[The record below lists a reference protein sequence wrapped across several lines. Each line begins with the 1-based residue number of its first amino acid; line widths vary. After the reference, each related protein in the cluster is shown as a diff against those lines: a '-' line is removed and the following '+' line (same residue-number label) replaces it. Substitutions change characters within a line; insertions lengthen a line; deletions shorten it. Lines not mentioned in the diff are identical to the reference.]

1 MTRTVKILA
10 VEPVT
15 HDVDRFV
22 MEKPQGFDFKPGQA
36 TEVAINKP
44 DWTDKKRPF
53 TFTSLP
59 GWDRLE
65 FTIKHY
71 TDHDGVTNA
80 LRSIQA
86 GDELLI
92 GEPWGTIEY
101 KGPGTFIAG
110 GAGVTPFIA
119 ILRSLEA
126 QGKIAGHR
134 LIFANKTEAD
144 IINRAEFD
152 AMTGLETVYVLSD
165 EEKDGF
171 EHGFVDKDLLKRHI
185 DDFSQQIY
193 LCGPKPMQK
202 ALKSDLNDLGAD
214 PDALVFE
221 K

>member
-1 MTRTVKILA
+1 MTRTVKILEI
-10 VEPVT
+10 EPVT
-15 HDVDRFV
+15 HDVDRYV
-22 MEKPQGFDFKPGQA
+22 MDKPKGYEFSPGQA
-36 TEVAINKP
+36 TEVSINKP
-44 DWTDKKRPF
+44 DWADKKRPF

-80 LRSIQA
+80 LRQLQA
-86 GDELLI
+86 GDEFLI
-92 GEPWGTIEY
+92 DEPWGTIEY

-144 IINRAEFD
+144 IIHRAEFD
-152 AMTGLETVYVLSD
+152 AMAGLETVYVLSD

-171 EHGFVDKDLLKRHI
+171 EHGYVDKALLQRHI
-185 DDFSQQIY
+185 DDLSQHIY
-193 LCGPKPMQK
+193 LCGPRPMQK
-202 ALKSDLNDLGAD
+202 AVKSDLNDLGAD